1 VLLALLFPM
10 TQNLLEKGSRATCS
24 GNLRAIGAAFDL
36 LLVENG
42 GAYPSY
48 SSNPDPADTGV
59 WFNKLRPYL
68 GVDDTKGIGVTQ
80 PRVFKCPSNRNHE
93 WNYNRLSY
101 GYNNYLGNNDPSIS
115 QFLRVRKPAITHPST
130 TILCADG
137 DSREETFNSFIDREW
152 RGPGV
157 IHDGGA
163 NVLFTDG
170 HVEWKRREDVTFPT
184 WSEEAMRFYG
194 VYGRYAW

>member
-1 VLLALLFPM
+1 MKSPLKPHSGFTLLELLAVVAIVLVLLALLFPM

-48 SSNPDPADTGV
+48 SNNPDPADTGV

-80 PRVFKCPSNRNHE
+80 P
-93 WNYNRLSY
+93 
-101 GYNNYLGNNDPSIS
+101 
-115 QFLRVRKPAITHPST
+115 
-130 TILCADG
+130 
-137 DSREETFNSFIDREW
+137 
-152 RGPGV
+152 
-157 IHDGGA
+157 
-163 NVLFTDG
+163 
-170 HVEWKRREDVTFPT
+170 
-184 WSEEAMRFYG
+184 
-194 VYGRYAW
+194 